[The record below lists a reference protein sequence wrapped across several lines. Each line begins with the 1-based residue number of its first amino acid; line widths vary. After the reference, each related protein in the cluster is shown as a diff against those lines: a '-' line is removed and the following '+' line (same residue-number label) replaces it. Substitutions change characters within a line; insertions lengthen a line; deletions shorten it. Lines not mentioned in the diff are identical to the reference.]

1 MLLKPNYAENVLALS
16 VRAYQH
22 HAVLNNWKLFF
33 TFFDDSKVF
42 ISWLLVLSLAYFLG
56 FG

>member
-22 HAVLNNWKLFF
+22 HAVLNNWNLFF